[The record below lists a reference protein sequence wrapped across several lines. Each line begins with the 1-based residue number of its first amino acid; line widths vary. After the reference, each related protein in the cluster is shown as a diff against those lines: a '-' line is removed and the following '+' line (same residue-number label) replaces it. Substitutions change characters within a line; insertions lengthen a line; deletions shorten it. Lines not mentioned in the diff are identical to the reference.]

1 NIENVEVD
9 NDSQENTDT
18 EETSE
23 DENTEE
29 DNLEKEIETLKEEKI
44 RLLAEMENLR
54 KRFEREKVET
64 IKFGSINLARDILS
78 PGDNL
83 ERALDAL
90 PEESG
95 QTFEENAKIKSDYG
109 FNKTGIPC
117 FADDSGICIEGLNW
131 KPGVLSKRFLNNF
144 KSNEAC
150 FKSIIQ
156 SSKNNNKRNAYFKTS
171 ISLTV
176 KDNQNLIFNGI
187 IEGKISERAKGK
199 FGFGYDPVFIP
210 KNYNKTLAEFRTKEK
225 NEISHRSIAVT
236 KLINFL
242 IN

>member
-1 NIENVEVD
+1 MRKLFFFSNNKNKIIEIKKIFKKFNLKLISLNDLNI
-9 NDSQENTDT
+9 S
-18 EETSE
+18 EE
-23 DENTEE
+23 
-29 DNLEKEIETLKEEKI
+29 
-44 RLLAEMENLR
+44 
-54 KRFEREKVET
+54 
-64 IKFGSINLARDILS
+64 
-78 PGDNL
+78 
-83 ERALDAL
+83 

-95 QTFEENAKIKSDYG
+95 KTFEENAKIKSDYG

-117 FADDSGICIEGLNW
+117 FADDSGICLETFNW
-131 KPGVLSKRFLNNF
+131 KPGVHSKRFLKNF

-187 IEGKISERAKGK
+187 IEGKISEQAKGK

-210 KNYNKTLAEFRTKEK
+210 KNYNKTLAEFKTKEK
-225 NEISHRSIAVT
+225 NEMSHRSIAVT

>member
-1 NIENVEVD
+1 MRKLLFFSNNINKIIEIKKIFNKF
-9 NDSQENTDT
+9 
-18 EETSE
+18 
-23 DENTEE
+23 
-29 DNLEKEIETLKEEKI
+29 NLELLSLNDLEISEE
-44 RLLAEMENLR
+44 
-54 KRFEREKVET
+54 
-64 IKFGSINLARDILS
+64 
-78 PGDNL
+78 
-83 ERALDAL
+83 

-117 FADDSGICIEGLNW
+117 FADDSGICIESLNW

-144 KSNEAC
+144 KSNDDC
-150 FKSIIQ
+150 FESIIK
-156 SSKNNNKRNAYFKTS
+156 STKKNNKQNAYFKTS

-176 KDNQNLIFNGI
+176 KGNQNVIFNGKI
-187 IEGKISERAKGK
+187 DGKISEQIKGE

-210 KNYNKTLAEFRTKEK
+210 KSYNKTLAELSTKEK
-225 NEISHRSIAVT
+225 NEISHRSIAVK